1 MTRVLLTVSGVVPD
15 SLDDD
20 IAAGRRPRVDYRAMA
35 AASGFEVFDERQGL
49 AASRLGRLVARV
61 AGAHVGSSIALY
73 RASRDVDV
81 VLTDAECTGLPLAV
95 WFRLDVV
102 ARLRRRRRP
111 RHVMIS
117 HRLAWGRKIT
127 LHRLLRLDRQ
137 IDAYIVY
144 ATEQRRRLIED
155 MGIAPAKVE
164 LTGFTV
170 DECFWRPTP
179 IPTEGRPVIC
189 AAGLERRDYGTLL
202 AAIDG
207 LDVDLVI
214 AAGSPWAV
222 RGWSPEGRLPPHVTV
237 TTFDFPGL
245 RDLYARSRFVVVPL
259 EAVDF
264 QAGVTSILEAMAM
277 GRPVLYTATAGQTD
291 VVVDGVT
298 GTSVPPTDAGAMREA
313 IVALLADEDGLRR
326 MGEAAR
332 RDVESRFGLDG
343 YVRRISAI
351 ACGQHAA
358 RVPA

>member
-189 AAGLERRDYGTLL
+189 AAGLEP
-202 AAIDG
+202 
-207 LDVDLVI
+207 
-214 AAGSPWAV
+214 S
-222 RGWSPEGRLPPHVTV
+222 
-237 TTFDFPGL
+237 TT
-245 RDLYARSRFVVVPL
+245 ARSSPRSTASTSSSSSPP
-259 EAVDF
+259 AVHGPSGD
-264 QAGVTSILEAMAM
+264 
-277 GRPVLYTATAGQTD
+277 GRPRGACH
-291 VVVDGVT
+291 
-298 GTSVPPTDAGAMREA
+298 PT
-313 IVALLADEDGLRR
+313 
-326 MGEAAR
+326 
-332 RDVESRFGLDG
+332 
-343 YVRRISAI
+343 
-351 ACGQHAA
+351 
-358 RVPA
+358 

>member
-144 ATEQRRRLIED
+144 ATEQRRRLESYRGQHRLRLVRLQGHVLGAARLALHRAEQLD
-155 MGIAPAKVE
+155 LDARRAARALDDAMHHTA
-164 LTGFTV
+164 TGSIVATM
-170 DECFWRPTP
+170 PY
-179 IPTEGRPVIC
+179 
-189 AAGLERRDYGTLL
+189 A
-202 AAIDG
+202 
-207 LDVDLVI
+207 
-214 AAGSPWAV
+214 
-222 RGWSPEGRLPPHVTV
+222 SPEAINGNTLPRITPLSVNRLTRLPSAKRLDQQPTGARVRRPLSLIARTAAPMV
-237 TTFDFPGL
+237 SRWAET
-245 RDLYARSRFVVVPL
+245 ARSGLFFWPLRVARMVPRR
-259 EAVDF
+259 VISN
-264 QAGVTSILEAMAM
+264 GMPSSS
-277 GRPVLYTATAGQTD
+277 RRSAT
-291 VVVDGVT
+291 
-298 GTSVPPTDAGAMREA
+298 
-313 IVALLADEDGLRR
+313 
-326 MGEAAR
+326 
-332 RDVESRFGLDG
+332 
-343 YVRRISAI
+343 
-351 ACGQHAA
+351 
-358 RVPA
+358 

>member
-1 MTRVLLTVSGVVPD
+1 MTRVLLTISGVVPD

-20 IAAGRRPRVDYRAMA
+20 IAAGRRPRADYRAMA
-35 AASGFEVFDERQGL
+35 DASGFELFDEGQGL

-61 AGAHVGSSIALY
+61 AGDHVGSSIALH
-73 RASRDVDV
+73 RASRGFDV

-102 ARLRRRRRP
+102 GWLRRRRRP

-144 ATEQRRRLIED
+144 ATEQRRRLID
-155 MGIAPAKVE
+155 HMAIDPAKVE
-164 LTGFTV
+164 LTGFMV
-170 DECFWRPTP
+170 DESFWRPTP
-179 IPTEGRPVIC
+179 IPTEGRPLIC
-189 AAGLERRDYGTLL
+189 AVGLERRDYATLL
-202 AAIDG
+202 TAIDG
-207 LDVDLVI
+207 LEVDLVV

-222 RGWSPEGRLPPHVTV
+222 QRWSPQGRLPANVTV
-237 TTFDFPGL
+237 TALALDEL

-259 EAVDF
+259 EDVDF

-298 GTSVPPTDAGAMREA
+298 GTSVPPADADAMRSA
-313 IVALLADEDGLRR
+313 IVAMLDDEDGLRR

-332 RDVESRFGLDG
+332 HDVEARFALDG
-343 YVRRISAI
+343 YVRRIGAV
-351 ACGQHAA
+351 AYGHDTVG
-358 RVPA
+358 VPA